1 MKIRFREKCGAMRVK
16 TEPLRRKLLNCT
28 SANIRTGTDGGM
40 KSLGRRRLRQEVDL
54 LEQVGR
60 KPSDV
65 LRFGPC

>member
-1 MKIRFREKCGAMRVK
+1 
-16 TEPLRRKLLNCT
+16 
-28 SANIRTGTDGGM
+28 M

-65 LRFGPC
+65 LRFGYCFEFVEST